1 MPQKEVAILI
11 VVVYL
16 ALTACVESK
25 PSSPTLPKPT
35 VYEWI
40 GPGQA
45 SLARLTQDKAAC
57 FQEAELTDPHRE
69 PRIVSE
75 DWKANVM
82 RCMQKKGWGEKA
94 IN

>member
-1 MPQKEVAILI
+1 MPQKHVAILI

-16 ALTACVESK
+16 VLAACVESK

-40 GPGQA
+40 GTGQA
-45 SLARLTQDKAAC
+45 SLAHLAQDKAAC
-57 FQEAELTDPHRE
+57 FQEAELTDPHPE
-69 PRIVSE
+69 PGIVSE
-75 DWKANVM
+75 DWKANVK

-94 IN
+94 VN